1 MKTKQIITKDYHG
14 KNYIYDDFYR
24 WYNDYTNCK
33 VTNKTE

>member
-1 MKTKQIITKDYHG
+1 MSKEPDYE